1 MKNFDEHIIKLID
14 MLEYDMWAVIKDEHI
29 DCVCRNFETDQG
41 KAGCPYCFGT
51 GRKIKIKKIKGVRQP
66 TSGSARDMTIS
77 YNYGVYFFKNIYE
90 LKEGDFIIWDNR
102 IEEVSHIKEYCSDA
116 QKPVYYRVEAIP
128 KKADN
133 EIFLRLFSKMIGRKY
148 SRRR

>member
-51 GRKIKIKKIKGVRQP
+51 GRKVKIKKIKG
-66 TSGSARDMTIS
+66 S
-77 YNYGVYFFKNIYE
+77 
-90 LKEGDFIIWDNR
+90 
-102 IEEVSHIKEYCSDA
+102 
-116 QKPVYYRVEAIP
+116 
-128 KKADN
+128 
-133 EIFLRLFSKMIGRKY
+133 
-148 SRRR
+148 